1 MWRAWRRAVGYPRW
15 IGRPHMRR
23 LMTGRSARRPAWRA
37 CGGDGCLP
45 LYIPGAGWRSLSPG
59 GRGLQVAGCEQ
70 RAWENECAKGN
81 ELGVLGVFYSRCRT
95 VYRPPARFSQ
105 GSREKCCVERGVERS
120 SARSAHPLH
129 AHHLSASSAHPSMD
143 HSKGTCKPVPAGL
156 SKPILVA
163 QGSDLSSGSEGR
175 QLALR

>member
-105 GSREKCCVERGVERS
+105 GSKEKCCVEW
-120 SARSAHPLH
+120 SAPHRPERSAHPPPRASPLSQQRASLH
-129 AHHLSASSAHPSMD
+129 GSQQEHLHPASQFHQCSASQHPRP
-143 HSKGTCKPVPAGL
+143 KVQ
-156 SKPILVA
+156 I
-163 QGSDLSSGSEGR
+163 
-175 QLALR
+175 